1 VPICI
6 GIAMPASYICFIR
19 LISQSIVV
27 INVVESC
34 PVTGIDPTMSRRHE
48 MSLTADLV
56 ALVHRTVADPG
67 PSAGFEPLTDLDH
80 DDRCA
85 ALLASHPKG
94 DDVWLF
100 AYGSL
105 IWKPAC
111 EVDGQ
116 RHALLRGWHRKF
128 CLRLVRYRGSPD
140 CPGLMM
146 ALDIGGSCRGVAQ
159 RIPAKYV
166 EDRLGRILRRETS
179 VKPASNVPRWV
190 TVETDRGKQRALA
203 FAINRNGPTY
213 AGPHSLE
220 ETADI
225 LAKACGHWGS
235 GAEYLMHTVAHLEDL
250 GIHDRYLWQL
260 QELVAKRIKAA
271 AKDREQSI
279 AAS

>member
-1 VPICI
+1 
-6 GIAMPASYICFIR
+6 
-19 LISQSIVV
+19 
-27 INVVESC
+27 
-34 PVTGIDPTMSRRHE
+34 MSRRHE

-67 PSAGFEPLTDLDH
+67 VPAGFTPLTDQDH
-80 DDRCA
+80 DERRV
-85 ALLASHPKG
+85 ALLNSHSRG
-94 DDVWLF
+94 DDLWLF

-128 CLRLVRYRGSPD
+128 CLRLVRFRGTPD

-159 RIPAKYV
+159 RIPAKHV
-166 EDRLGRILRRETS
+166 EERLDQLLRRETS
-179 VKPASNVPRWV
+179 VKPASNLPRWV
-190 TVETDRGKQRALA
+190 TVETDTGKHRALA
-203 FAINRNGPTY
+203 FAINRKGPTY
-213 AGPHSLE
+213 AAPHTLE

-225 LAKACGHWGS
+225 LARACGHWGS

-250 GIHDRYLWQL
+250 GIHDRYLWRL
-260 QELVAKRIKAA
+260 QELVAQRIRAA
-271 AKDREQSI
+271 AKDQEPPI

>member
-1 VPICI
+1 
-6 GIAMPASYICFIR
+6 
-19 LISQSIVV
+19 
-27 INVVESC
+27 
-34 PVTGIDPTMSRRHE
+34 

-56 ALVHRTVADPG
+56 ALVHRPVIDPG
-67 PSAGFEPLTDLDH
+67 PPPGFEPLTDQDH
-80 DDRCA
+80 DERRA

-94 DDVWLF
+94 KDLWLF

-128 CLRLVRYRGSPD
+128 CLRLLRYRGSPD

-159 RIPAKYV
+159 RIPAKHV
-166 EDRLGRILRRETS
+166 QERLGQLLRRETS
-179 VKPASNVPRWV
+179 VKPASNLPRWV
-190 TVETDRGKQRALA
+190 TVETDGGKQQALA
-203 FAINRNGPTY
+203 FAINRKGLTY
-213 AGPHSLE
+213 TRPRSLE

-225 LAKACGHWGS
+225 LATACGHWGS
-235 GAEYLMHTVAHLEDL
+235 GAEYLMHTVAHLEEL
-250 GIHDRYLWQL
+250 GIHDRYLWRL
-260 QELVAKRIKAA
+260 QELVAERIKAA
-271 AKDREQSI
+271 AKGREWPI